1 MNLNKLYE
9 HIEGIKDVAD
19 RCIVYSEV
27 IIYLKE
33 LKRVIN
39 FQQQDIPWK
48 ESINQQLL
56 YDIRKE
62 LDDKIEE
69 VRNFIEFNVKH

>member
-9 HIEGIKDVAD
+9 SIEGIEDVAD
-19 RCIVYSEV
+19 RCIAYSEV
-27 IIYLKE
+27 IIYLKG
-33 LKRVIN
+33 LKEVIN
-39 FQQQDIPWK
+39 FQQQDVQWK
-48 ESINQQLL
+48 EIINQQLL

-62 LDDKIEE
+62 LDNKVKE